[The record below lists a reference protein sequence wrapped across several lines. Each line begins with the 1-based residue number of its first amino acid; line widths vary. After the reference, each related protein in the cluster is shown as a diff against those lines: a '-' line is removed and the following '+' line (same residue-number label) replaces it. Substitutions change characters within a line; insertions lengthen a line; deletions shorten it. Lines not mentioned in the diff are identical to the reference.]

1 MRSVLVVSPHR
12 ASRELLVRILAE
24 PEVKVLATGDA
35 DDAFASILSRR
46 PALVVVDLRRPDEDH
61 PLFLALLRKR
71 HPAMPVIA
79 LVPGRMRIFDG
90 QAECVRDVQRTDSTE
105 SLQTM
110 IDTLREAIHDLFT
123 QSVLRVLRTPVG
135 RA

>member
-12 ASRELLVRILAE
+12 ASRELLVRVLAE

-35 DDAFASILSRR
+35 DEAFASIHDRR
-46 PALVVVDLRRPDEDH
+46 HALVVVDLRRPDEDH

-71 HPAMPVIA
+71 YPAMPVIA

-90 QAECVRDVQRTDSTE
+90 KAECVRDVQRADSTE

-110 IDTLREAIHDLFT
+110 LDTLREAIHDLLT
-123 QSVLRVLRTPVG
+123 QHLLRVLRTPVG
-135 RA
+135 QA

>member
-1 MRSVLVVSPHR
+1 M
-12 ASRELLVRILAE
+12 RILAE

-35 DDAFASILSRR
+35 DEAFASIISRR
-46 PALVVVDLRRPDEDH
+46 PSLVVVDLRRPDEDQDH

-110 IDTLREAIHDLFT
+110 IDTLREAIHDLLT

-135 RA
+135 QA